1 MSEGKKA
8 IIVRLMRNASSQA
21 RVPLICQVHTVDQAR
36 RATDVGGDIVAP
48 QGKRLDHPRAGFV
61 GNDLVACFQG

>member
-1 MSEGKKA
+1 MLSFADPAPYAKRVK
-8 IIVRLMRNASSQA
+8 QA